1 MYLTKRDI
9 AYHKI
14 KEMILQG
21 VLSTDSMLSEKN
33 LASELGMSRT
43 PVREALQ
50 RLVHE
55 GFMKE

>member
-43 PVREALQ
+43 PVREAL
-50 RLVHE
+50 
-55 GFMKE
+55 